1 MKEVPW
7 RDVKVFLGNEQLAQ
21 FAVFVVLTA
30 DERDQSPVLAFAEK
44 VAEKFG
50 GFFSAPVFK
59 ATQFRYADALEVYR
73 LAEVER
79 RERLVGNLPPAGFVR
94 DAESKA
100 MEIPD
105 KILWFVDVETQNVVL
120 GKLAQNNVGC
130 FALAA
135 CEDEDHDGG
144 LC

>member
-1 MKEVPW
+1 MEEVPW

-21 FAVFVVLTA
+21 FAVFVVLAA
-30 DERDQSPVLAFAEK
+30 DERDQSTVLAFAEK
-44 VAEKFG
+44 VAEKFS
-50 GFFSAPVFK
+50 GFFSAPVFE
-59 ATQFRYADALEVYR
+59 AAEFRYVDSLEVYR

-79 RERLVGNLPPAGFVR
+79 RECLVGNLPSALFVR

-100 MEIPD
+100 MKIPGEI
-105 KILWFVDVETQNVVL
+105 LGFVDVQAQNILL
-120 GKLAQNNVGC
+120 GKLTQNNVGC

-135 CEDEDHDGG
+135 SEDENHGGG